1 MADWRPLEPSEYAEQ
16 RRPSPKNLQPSI
28 AGVGV
33 RPPPAISFK
42 RMSVRKL
49 ILVLWSKQISP
60 KNKFIYRPASRS
72 SRRRPGVPVPALL
85 LRPPGYTFPAPPERV
100 SGSGCSRS
108 ATATELLDEVA
119 GATVAAVQHH
129 PCAGR
134 WSCLTMHGN
143 GLLDEAAE

>member
-16 RRPSPKNLQPSI
+16 RRPSPKNMQPSI

-60 KNKFIYRPASRS
+60 KNKFHLPSGIPELTEAPRSAGPRSSPPATWLHVPCSSGARKWLGMLQICDGDGALGRGRRSDSRGRPAPSVCGTLELPDDAWQR
-72 SRRRPGVPVPALL
+72 AL
-85 LRPPGYTFPAPPERV
+85 
-100 SGSGCSRS
+100 
-108 ATATELLDEVA
+108 
-119 GATVAAVQHH
+119 
-129 PCAGR
+129 GR
-134 WSCLTMHGN
+134 G
-143 GLLDEAAE
+143 G